1 MGTLEGGNVD
11 FSGYSPLLFELQA
24 HLIRIK
30 AISDTSTKFTPR
42 RAQLAEIEKISKHAL
57 SMLDYALFAL
67 EIRQTSLQ
75 LSPIS
80 ATAAAQDVI
89 QELQS
94 LAKSYD
100 VTLELDATKRLQP
113 IYAHEAA
120 LKGVLHGLA
129 YSAITAQSAE
139 QKRTVTLSVQG
150 TQPGQQRIGIFAPGI
165 TFTGK
170 SIERARAV
178 SGSARVAAPT
188 ELYAG
193 GLGLLV
199 SDELTKALHA
209 ELTTVRRHKHSGVG
223 FYVSTSNQLQLV

>member
-1 MGTLEGGNVD
+1 MGKLEGGNID
-11 FSGYSPLLFELQA
+11 LSGYSPLLFELQA

-30 AISDTSTKFTPR
+30 VIADTSTKYTPR
-42 RAQLAEIEKISKHAL
+42 KTQLIEIEKISKNAL
-57 SMLDYALFAL
+57 SMLDYALFAI
-67 EIRQTSLQ
+67 ETRQTALP

-80 ATAAAQDVI
+80 ATAAAQDVM
-89 QELQS
+89 QELQN

-113 IYAHEAA
+113 IYAHESA
-120 LKGVLHGLA
+120 LKGVIHGLA
-129 YSAITAQSAE
+129 YSAITAQSSE
-139 QKRTVTLSVQG
+139 QKRRVTVSVQG
-150 TQPGQQRIGIFAPGI
+150 TQPGQQRIGVFAPGI

-178 SGSARVAAPT
+178 SGTARVSAPA

-199 SDELTKALHA
+199 SDELSKALHTS
-209 ELTTVRRHKHSGVG
+209 LTTVRRHKHSGVG

>member
-1 MGTLEGGNVD
+1 MGTLEGGNID
-11 FSGYSPLLFELQA
+11 LSGYSPLLFELQA

-30 AISDTSTKFTPR
+30 AISDTSTKFTPK
-42 RAQLAEIEKISKHAL
+42 RAQLTEIEKISKHAL
-57 SMLDYALFAL
+57 SMLDYALFAI
-67 EIRQTSLQ
+67 ETRQTALQ

-80 ATAAAQDVI
+80 ATAVAQDVM

-100 VTLELDATKRLQP
+100 VTLELDVTKRLQP
-113 IYAHEAA
+113 VYAHEAA

-129 YSAITAQSAE
+129 YSAITAQSTE

-150 TQPGQQRIGIFAPGI
+150 TQPGQQRMGVFAPGVS
-165 TFTGK
+165 FTGK
-170 SIERARAV
+170 SIERARV
-178 SGSARVAAPT
+178 IGNSARVAAPT

-199 SDELTKALHA
+199 SDELSKALHTS
-209 ELTTVRRHKHSGVG
+209 LTTIRRHKHSGVG

>member
-1 MGTLEGGNVD
+1 MGKLEGGNID
-11 FSGYSPLLFELQA
+11 LSGYSPLLFELQA

-30 AISDTSTKFTPR
+30 AIADTSTKFTPR
-42 RAQLAEIEKISKHAL
+42 RSQLTEIEKISKHAL
-57 SMLDYALFAL
+57 SMLDYALFAI
-67 EIRQTSLQ
+67 ETRQTALP

-80 ATAAAQDVI
+80 ATAAAQDVM
-89 QELQS
+89 QELLS

-113 IYAHEAA
+113 IYAHESA

-129 YSAITAQSAE
+129 YSAITAQSTE

-150 TQPGQQRIGIFAPGI
+150 TQPGQQRIGVFAPGI

-178 SGSARVAAPT
+178 SGTARVSAPT

-199 SDELTKALHA
+199 SDELSKALHTA
-209 ELTTVRRHKHSGVG
+209 LTTVRRHKHSGVG

>member
-1 MGTLEGGNVD
+1 LGTLEGGNID
-11 FSGYSPLLFELQA
+11 LSGYSPLLFELQA

-30 AISDTSTKFTPR
+30 ALADTSTKITPK
-42 RAQLAEIEKISKHAL
+42 RAQLVEIEKVSKHAL
-57 SMLDYALFAL
+57 SMLDYALFAI
-67 EIRQTSLQ
+67 ETRQVALP

-80 ATAAAQDVI
+80 ATAAAQDVM
-89 QELQS
+89 QELAS

-100 VTLELDATKRLQP
+100 VTLELDVTKRLQP

-129 YSAITAQSAE
+129 YSAITAQSVE
-139 QKRTVTLSVQG
+139 QRRTVTISVQG
-150 TQPGQQRIGIFAPGI
+150 TQPGQQRLGVFAPGV

-170 SIERARAV
+170 SIERAKAV
-178 SGSARVAAPT
+178 SGSARLAAPS

-199 SDELTKALHA
+199 SDELSKALHTA
-209 ELTTVRRHKHSGVG
+209 LTTIRRHKHTGVG

>member
-1 MGTLEGGNVD
+1 MGTLEGGNID
-11 FSGYSPLLFELQA
+11 LSGYSPLLFELQA

-30 AISDTSTKFTPR
+30 ALADTNTKAVPK
-42 RAQLAEIEKISKHAL
+42 RAQFVEIEKISKHAL
-57 SMLDYALFAL
+57 SMLDYALFAI
-67 EIRQTSLQ
+67 ETKQTTLP

-80 ATAAAQDVI
+80 ATAAAQDVL
-89 QELQS
+89 QELWQ

-129 YSAITAQSAE
+129 YSAITAQTTE
-139 QKRTVTLSVQG
+139 QHRTVTISVQG
-150 TQPGQQRIGIFAPGI
+150 TQPGQQRLGVFAPGVS
-165 TFTGK
+165 FTGK
-170 SIERARAV
+170 SIERAKAV
-178 SGSARVAAPT
+178 SGRARLAAPS

-199 SDELTKALHA
+199 SDELSRALHT
-209 ELTTVRRHKHSGVG
+209 ELTTIRRHKHSGVG